1 MAERG
6 TADHDTNSIV
16 NDFVNKAL
24 ENDGN
29 YVDIADSNN
38 SFDLDEL
45 MTKLDNLEEAIDDN
59 DVDDNT
65 TNYSSSAQSLCS
77 SSHTSSRAS
86 SSDSRTSLLE
96 SEREDYGGNIFVEE
110 NYQTVVKCP
119 RRNQSYPRLKNLW
132 SLDHDNE
139 GNISKSFGNDT
150 ITIREKPK
158 VLFICIFFSLKNKD
172 SKKLHS
178 FRNSY

>member
-29 YVDIADSNN
+29 YVDIAVDN

-65 TNYSSSAQSLCS
+65 ANYSSSAQSLCS

-96 SEREDYGGNIFVEE
+96 SEREDYGGNVFVEE

>member
-29 YVDIADSNN
+29 YVDIADDTNN

-45 MTKLDNLEEAIDDN
+45 MIKLDNLEEAIDEDDN

-86 SSDSRTSLLE
+86 SSDSRTSSLLE
-96 SEREDYGGNIFVEE
+96 SEREDHGNVFVEE

-119 RRNQSYPRLKNLW
+119 RRNQSYPGLKNVW

-139 GNISKSFGNDT
+139 SHISKSLGNDT
-150 ITIREKPK
+150 IQEKPK
-158 VLFICIFFSLKNKD
+158 VLNKQFIFS
-172 SKKLHS
+172 
-178 FRNSY
+178 

>member
-29 YVDIADSNN
+29 YVDIAVDN

-96 SEREDYGGNIFVEE
+96 SEREDYGGNVFVEE

-132 SLDHDNE
+132 SLDQDNE
-139 GNISKSFGNDT
+139 SNISKSLGNDT
-150 ITIREKPK
+150 IKEKPK

>member
-86 SSDSRTSLLE
+86 SSDSRTSPLE
-96 SEREDYGGNIFVEE
+96 SEREDYGGNVFVEE

-132 SLDHDNE
+132 SLDHENE
-139 GNISKSFGNDT
+139 GNISKSLGND
-150 ITIREKPK
+150 IVQEKPK
-158 VLFICIFFSLKNKD
+158 VLIFPIFFS
-172 SKKLHS
+172 
-178 FRNSY
+178 

>member
-29 YVDIADSNN
+29 YDDIAVDN

-59 DVDDNT
+59 DVDDST

-96 SEREDYGGNIFVEE
+96 SEREDYGGNVFVEE

-132 SLDHDNE
+132 SLDQDNE
-139 GNISKSFGNDT
+139 SNISKSLGNDT
-150 ITIREKPK
+150 IKEKPK
-158 VLFICIFFSLKNKD
+158 VLFICIFFS
-172 SKKLHS
+172 
-178 FRNSY
+178 